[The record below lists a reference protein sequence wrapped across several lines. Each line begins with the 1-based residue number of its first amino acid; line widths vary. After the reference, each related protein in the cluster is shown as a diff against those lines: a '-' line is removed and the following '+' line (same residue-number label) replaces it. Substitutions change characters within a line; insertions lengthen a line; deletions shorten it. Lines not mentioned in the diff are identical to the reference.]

1 MARSRLKHGDDGES
15 QLPLFNDRPI
25 YGGDAVL
32 YDPQETVPGYAA
44 RPVRKPAVR
53 KTKMSTIMVVVVLLV
68 VGCLFYTSNVI
79 AVLRLG
85 RDMNELTMRY
95 NTVISTNEVLRAD
108 INRKSNLERITT
120 LAREKAGMINPR
132 EAPSWFEI
140 DRTRIDHVL
149 SETR

>member
-1 MARSRLKHGDDGES
+1 MARSASKHMSDAEA

-32 YDPQETVPGYAA
+32 YDPQGTVPGYAV
-44 RPVRKPAVR
+44 RPARKPAAR
-53 KTKMSTIMVVVVLLV
+53 TTKMSTVMSVVLCLV

-108 INRKSNLERITT
+108 INRKSNLERITM
-120 LAREKAGMINPR
+120 LAREKAGMVNPR

-140 DRTRIDHVL
+140 DHVRSEHALSQTR
-149 SETR
+149 